1 MADGKSRPPA
11 EIAIDCAVE
20 AGGWSSED
28 ALQAL
33 CETAVAA
40 AANRIDATE
49 KASLTILFTDDRE
62 MQSLNGRF
70 RGKDKP
76 TNVLSFPGAEGMLP
90 PGAPRHLGDIAL
102 GYETVAREA
111 ETEGKPFDHHVTHLV
126 VHGFLHLLGYDHETP
141 EEAGEMEQLERE
153 ILESLAIGD
162 PYA

>member
-1 MADGKSRPPA
+1 MADGKSLPPV

-20 AGGWSSED
+20 AGDWPAEEV
-28 ALQAL
+28 LQAL
-33 CETAVAA
+33 CETAVTAA
-40 AANRIDATE
+40 ARRVGAAGS
-49 KASLTILFTDDRE
+49 ASLAILFTDDRE

-90 PGAPRHLGDIAL
+90 PRARRHLGDIAL
-102 GYETVAREA
+102 GYETVLRETEA
-111 ETEGKPFDHHVTHLV
+111 EGKPFDHHVTHLV
-126 VHGFLHLLGYDHETP
+126 VHGFLHLLGYDHESP
-141 EEAGEMEQLERE
+141 DEAEEMEQLERE